1 MCDIQIL
8 DKKYQHFCKEH
19 YQCDVGSELAEI
31 LETKFKPLI
40 KFHSHMKQTIL
51 LE

>member
-31 LETKFKPLI
+31 LESTFKN
-40 KFHSHMKQTIL
+40 L
-51 LE
+51 LQNH